1 MTLTLFPI
9 RLFFAAFMM
18 LLAWPFAFIA
28 AIGRTGKELEK
39 PMTWWIWTLDILLKA
54 IMRTM
59 WFAGGFHWVT
69 VKGRQALPAEA
80 PILTLAPHSSY
91 FDAIPVTMTMA
102 SIVMKAESKDIPVW
116 GTLIN
121 FIRPVFVSR
130 SDQDSRKKTV
140 EEIRRRALSNGI
152 WPQVMIFPEGT
163 CTNRSCLI
171 TFKPG
176 AFIPAVPVQPV
187 VLRYPNKMDT
197 ITWTWQGPG
206 AMKILWLTLC
216 QFHNYVEIE
225 FLPIYTPSEEEKKNP
240 ALYAFNV
247 RRVMAKALD
256 VSVTDY
262 TFEDCQLAL
271 AEGQLRLPSD
281 TSLLEFARLVRS
293 LGLKPEKL
301 EKELKQFSESA
312 KKRKGKTI
320 NLKEFAEYLSVPVT
334 EKLEDL
340 FALFDENEEGAI
352 DLREYVIA
360 LSVVCRPSKTLD
372 TIQLAFE
379 MYESENDRT
388 IVEEDLAVIL
398 KTALG
403 VSELNVVDL
412 FKAIDEEEQGKLTF
426 GDFDRFAAMNPNFAE
441 DYIYP
446 KIADFETCLDSPSSD
461 APNGFCTDFTPDNME
476 ETQYHNDKKKTN

>member
-1 MTLTLFPI
+1 
-9 RLFFAAFMM
+9 
-18 LLAWPFAFIA
+18 
-28 AIGRTGKELEK
+28 
-39 PMTWWIWTLDILLKA
+39 
-54 IMRTM
+54 
-59 WFAGGFHWVT
+59 
-69 VKGRQALPAEA
+69 
-80 PILTLAPHSSY
+80 
-91 FDAIPVTMTMA
+91 
-102 SIVMKAESKDIPVW
+102 
-116 GTLIN
+116 
-121 FIRPVFVSR
+121 
-130 SDQDSRKKTV
+130 
-140 EEIRRRALSNGI
+140 
-152 WPQVMIFPEGT
+152 
-163 CTNRSCLI
+163 
-171 TFKPG
+171 
-176 AFIPAVPVQPV
+176 
-187 VLRYPNKMDT
+187 
-197 ITWTWQGPG
+197 
-206 AMKILWLTLC
+206 
-216 QFHNYVEIE
+216 
-225 FLPIYTPSEEEKKNP
+225 
-240 ALYAFNV
+240 
-247 RRVMAKALD
+247 ALD

-301 EKELKQFSESA
+301 EKELKQFSERA
-312 KKRKGKTI
+312 KKRQGEKI

-379 MYESENDRT
+379 MYQSENDKT

-403 VSELNVVDL
+403 VSELNVTDL
-412 FKAIDEEEQGKLTF
+412 FRAIDEEERGKITF
-426 GDFDRFAAMNPNFAE
+426 GDFDRFAELNPSFAE

-446 KIADFETCLDSPSSD
+446 DMVDSETRLDSPSPT

-476 ETQYHNDKKKTN
+476 ETQNHNDQKKTN